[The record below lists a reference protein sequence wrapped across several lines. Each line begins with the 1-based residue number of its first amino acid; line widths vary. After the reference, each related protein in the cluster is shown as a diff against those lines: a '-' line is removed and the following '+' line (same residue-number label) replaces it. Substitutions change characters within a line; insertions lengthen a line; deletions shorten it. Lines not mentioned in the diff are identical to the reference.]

1 MTYLIYLIKDY
12 LCNFGKGGE
21 KMFDVKLYEVTNIE
35 KIDLT
40 YYTTGS
46 LFIESDSD
54 EVYIL
59 IKGKLIKLNNK
70 QNLSNYVTKSYLDKK
85 LKESEGK

>member
-1 MTYLIYLIKDY
+1 
-12 LCNFGKGGE
+12 
-21 KMFDVKLYEVTNIE
+21 MFDVKLYEVTNIE

-46 LFIESDSD
+46 LFIENDSE

-59 IKGKLIKLNNK
+59 IKGELIKLNNK

-85 LKESEGK
+85 LKESEVN

>member
-1 MTYLIYLIKDY
+1 
-12 LCNFGKGGE
+12 
-21 KMFDVKLYEVTNIE
+21 MFDVKLYEVTNVE

-46 LFIESDSD
+46 LFIECESD

-59 IKGKLIKLNNK
+59 IKGKLIKLNSK

>member
-1 MTYLIYLIKDY
+1 
-12 LCNFGKGGE
+12 
-21 KMFDVKLYEVTNIE
+21 MFDVKLYEVTDLE

-46 LFIESDSD
+46 LFIENDSE